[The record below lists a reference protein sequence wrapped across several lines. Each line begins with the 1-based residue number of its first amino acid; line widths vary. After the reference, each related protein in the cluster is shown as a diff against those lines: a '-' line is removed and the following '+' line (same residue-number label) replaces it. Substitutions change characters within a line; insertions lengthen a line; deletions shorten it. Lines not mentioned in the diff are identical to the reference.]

1 MYKTLILLGV
11 LLVAISCSKESK
23 EKIDVSK
30 IDVTVKIDRFEQKF
44 YNSNLE
50 TLPELK
56 EKYPYLF
63 PEQNADSVWIQ
74 KINDI
79 EERELY
85 QKSQELFND
94 FEEEKKQ
101 LEDLFKHIKYYH
113 PNFKEPKILTL
124 ITNLDYQ
131 SKVMYVDSLLFI
143 SLDMYLGRN
152 NEVYHDFPK
161 YLSQNYDRSHLKV
174 DIAEAI
180 SSKFFIKGNSRQFID
195 LIIDEGKKMYML
207 DTYLP
212 FVSDA
217 EKIGYSKE
225 NIIWV
230 TNNETE
236 IWKYFVEKKLLY
248 STDTD
253 LTTRF
258 ILNAPF
264 SKFYIDIDKESPG
277 RVGVWLG
284 WQIVRAYMKNN
295 HVTLQQLLE
304 TPAEI
309 IFKHSKYKPKK

>member
-1 MYKTLILLGV
+1 MYKTIILLGV

-152 NEVYHDFPK
+152 SEIYHDFPV
-161 YLSQNYDRSHLKV
+161 YLSQNYDRSHLMV

-225 NIIWV
+225 NLIWV

-248 STDTD
+248 STDAD

-264 SKFYIDIDKESPG
+264 SKFHIDIDKESPG

-295 HVTLQQLLE
+295 HVTLQQLME
-304 TPAEI
+304 TSAEI

>member
-94 FEEEKKQ
+94 LEEEKRQ
-101 LEDLFKHIKYYH
+101 LEDLFKYIKYYH

-152 NEVYHDFPK
+152 SEVYHDFPV
-161 YLSQNYDRSHLKV
+161 YLSQNYDRSHLMV

-225 NIIWV
+225 NLIWV

-248 STDTD
+248 STDAD

-295 HVTLQQLLE
+295 HVTLQQLME
-304 TPAEI
+304 TSAEI